1 MTRSFVW
8 PVSMTVRFHLFP
20 FRTQK
25 LSSLVPKIVG
35 WKRPVKIG
43 RCRLLK
49 TQPPGRA
56 NGPARGCLYAPL
68 AQLVEQLTLN
78 QWVLGSS
85 PRWCTKNTATSVA
98 VFFYAPSPSG
108 RAHASR
114 KRLHSPRGERSLK
127 TFHWNVFLTLPL
139 MVHQKQPYTV
149 CRAVFLLQHPGTLRL
164 SRCRR
169 GREQLVPAAC
179 SGGHKIERGS
189 LWCLISRKEGLHHPL
204 RGSRMRCAN
213 VCVHLA

>member
-1 MTRSFVW
+1 MRPYKRQYIR

-25 LSSLVPKIVG
+25 LSSLVPTIVG

-43 RCRLLK
+43 RCRLLFSICWDRL
-49 TQPPGRA
+49 PGASAFGR
-56 NGPARGCLYAPL
+56 RILIYAPL

-85 PRWCTKNTATSVA
+85 PRWRTKDSLAQCA
-98 VFFYAPSPSG
+98 GLFFCCCIPG
-108 RAHASR
+108 RYDFPVRH
-114 KRLHSPRGERSLK
+114 
-127 TFHWNVFLTLPL
+127 
-139 MVHQKQPYTV
+139 
-149 CRAVFLLQHPGTLRL
+149 
-164 SRCRR
+164 R

>member
-1 MTRSFVW
+1 MAGCRW
-8 PVSMTVRFHLFP
+8 TVRFHLFP

-85 PRWCTKNTATSVA
+85 PRWCTKISPTEAWGLFFCITPRESRRSCTIPFGAASAFAQALRFSSRGPVAKNAPQERFLNAPADGAPETAL
-98 VFFYAPSPSG
+98 
-108 RAHASR
+108 R
-114 KRLHSPRGERSLK
+114 KR
-127 TFHWNVFLTLPL
+127 
-139 MVHQKQPYTV
+139 
-149 CRAVFLLQHPGTLRL
+149 RAVFCCVVPGYCELR
-164 SRCRR
+164 
-169 GREQLVPAAC
+169 A
-179 SGGHKIERGS
+179 
-189 LWCLISRKEGLHHPL
+189 HHPL
-204 RGSRMRCAN
+204 RGGFSVRAGALLQRAGKALESPN
-213 VCVHLA
+213 KAQLYSWALNFSILQSHRIP